1 MDARAC
7 VIRLLV
13 HGFQIGGQASK
24 EVTVGWVTAKDL
36 AKACDCCPVFS
47 GLENQI
53 RSRGNALAK
62 PVCSTVAQNGPR
74 CMCSMT
80 GVYVNRAIIDDS
92 LETTA
97 SRTRPV
103 KDCRDSAGWNIG
115 VRCGCCPA
123 AKTCI

>member
-7 VIRLLV
+7 VICLLV
-13 HGFQIGGQASK
+13 HGFQIAGQASK
-24 EVTVGWVTAKDL
+24 EVTVGWVTAENL

-47 GLENQI
+47 GLENQMCGG
-53 RSRGNALAK
+53 SNTLTQTTS
-62 PVCSTVAQNGPR
+62 STIAQDGAR

-80 GVYVNRAIIDDS
+80 RVHVNRAIIDNS

-103 KDCRDSAGWNIG
+103 KDC
-115 VRCGCCPA
+115 
-123 AKTCI
+123 